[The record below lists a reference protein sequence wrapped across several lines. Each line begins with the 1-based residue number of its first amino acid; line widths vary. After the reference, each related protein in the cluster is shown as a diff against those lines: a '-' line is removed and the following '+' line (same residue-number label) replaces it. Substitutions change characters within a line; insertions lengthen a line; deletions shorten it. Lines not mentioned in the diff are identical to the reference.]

1 MSAYVSTTLPK
12 LVVTATTEKPAT
24 TTETSVSATTEII
37 DIIKDPAST
46 EDTEWKDTTKYP
58 ASTDAMS
65 STTAALPGKDTL
77 KTENTTGN
85 SKKTLSIGEIYQDI
99 GAGSSYE
106 ILSKDTVE
114 LEGMEKENKRSI
126 QIPKTIVINNNEYQV
141 SSIANGAFK
150 NNKKLVSVSIPKTVK
165 KIGKEAFK
173 GCKNLKK
180 IIFTSKKKVSI
191 GKNAFKNINKK
202 AVFKLAGSKKMRK
215 KMETEIKKKNAKYP
229 KKWHFK

>member
-1 MSAYVSTTLPK
+1 MYHYYNISALKTSNSGEYVSIYYNSQWNDVSAYVSTTLPK

-24 TTETSVSATTEII
+24 TTETFVSATTEII

-99 GAGSSYE
+99 GAGSSYK

-114 LEGMEKENKRSI
+114 LK
-126 QIPKTIVINNNEYQV
+126 VW
-141 SSIANGAFK
+141 
-150 NNKKLVSVSIPKTVK
+150 
-165 KIGKEAFK
+165 
-173 GCKNLKK
+173 
-180 IIFTSKKKVSI
+180 KKKTNV
-191 GKNAFKNINKK
+191 
-202 AVFKLAGSKKMRK
+202 VFRFQKQ
-215 KMETEIKKKNAKYP
+215 
-229 KKWHFK
+229 